1 MFLMKVRCCVRLCLT
16 MLGLCLTLSP
26 ARGAPPALRPEA
38 PLQAAATALLGSRAG
53 VIIVYDV
60 PARRVLVATDAALAF
75 ERLRPPGSLMKL
87 VTALALYPD
96 RARVVTCTNRHD
108 VGGRAFTCGVEGGH
122 GSVNMRA
129 AIVHSCCGWFQ
140 AVGRNLSPSAL
151 LATAR
156 GVGWGRPSPF
166 PAGVPARLRTP
177 ATARE
182 RAEAE
187 VGEGRCVAITP
198 WDAITMV
205 VSLHDATDDAGR
217 FVFASLRGVVT
228 SGTGRDAAL
237 SSVDVRGKTGTA
249 EWVGDAGRRDA
260 PPRTHGWFAGTA
272 GRLAFVVFLQNGTG
286 RDAAAIAGR
295 LLRICREA
303 L

>member
-1 MFLMKVRCCVRLCLT
+1 MTTRRRTLRLFLVT
-16 MLGLCLTLSP
+16 LGLCLTLAP
-26 ARGAPPALRPEA
+26 ARGTPPALRPDPA
-38 PLQAAATALLGSRAG
+38 LQAAATALLGSRVG
-53 VIIVYDV
+53 VLIVYDM
-60 PARRVLVATDAALAF
+60 PARRVLVATDAPLAF
-75 ERLRPPGSLMKL
+75 EALRPPGSLMKL
-87 VTALALYPD
+87 VTAVAIYPD
-96 RARVVTCTNRHD
+96 RARVVRCANRHD
-108 VGGRAFTCGVEGGH
+108 VGGRTFTCGVEGGH
-122 GSVNMRA
+122 GPVDLRA
-129 AIVHSCCGWFQ
+129 AIARSCCGWFQ
-140 AVGRNLSPSAL
+140 AVGRSLSPSAL

-156 GVGWGRPSPF
+156 RLGLGRPSPF

-187 VGEGRCVAITP
+187 VGEGRCVSITP
-198 WDAITMV
+198 WDAISLV

-217 FVFASLRGVVT
+217 FVFAAMRDVVT
-228 SGTGRDAAL
+228 NGTGQDAAL
-237 SSVDVRGKTGTA
+237 TGVDVHGKTGTA
-249 EWVGDAGRRDA
+249 EWLGDAGRRDA

-295 LLRICREA
+295 LLRACRRV

>member
-1 MFLMKVRCCVRLCLT
+1 MTTGRRTLRIWLV
-16 MLGLCLTLSP
+16 MLGLCLTLAP
-26 ARGAPPALRPEA
+26 ARPIPPALRPDA
-38 PLQAAATALLGSRAG
+38 PLQAAATGLLGSRAG
-53 VIIVYDV
+53 VIVVYDMQ
-60 PARRVLVATDAALAF
+60 ARRVLVATDAPLAF
-75 ERLRPPGSLMKL
+75 EGLRPPGSLMKL

-96 RARVVTCTNRHD
+96 RARVVTCNNRHD
-108 VGGRAFTCGVEGGH
+108 VGGRTFTCGVEGGH
-122 GSVNMRA
+122 GVVDLRA
-129 AIVHSCCGWFQ
+129 AIVRSCCGWFQ
-140 AVGRNLSPSAL
+140 AVGRNLRPGVL

-177 ATARE
+177 VTARE
-182 RAEAE
+182 MAEAE

-198 WDAITMV
+198 WDAITLV

-217 FVFASLRGVVT
+217 FVFKAMREVVT
-228 SGTGRDAAL
+228 SGTGQGAAL
-237 SSVDVRGKTGTA
+237 SGVDVRGKTGTA
-249 EWVGDAGRRDA
+249 EWVGDGGRRDA

-286 RDAAAIAGR
+286 HDAAAIAGR
-295 LLRICREA
+295 LLRACQRA